1 MDLAPSAET
10 IDLLSC
16 VLSKLL
22 HCLNYLSMED
32 ALPQADLPG
41 RCLLILEKLSRPLG
55 FYHGFCGACSS
66 CGSSYGFPVSFH
78 PIYAD
83 KTSLMTKFKCITFR
97 LVPVFLPTGVSID
110 NSPHMHAL
118 SVPMI

>member
-32 ALPQADLPG
+32 ALPQADLSG

-55 FYHGFCGACSS
+55 FYHGFCG
-66 CGSSYGFPVSFH
+66 GRSYGFPVSFH

-97 LVPVFLPTGVSID
+97 LFPVFLPTGVSID